1 VGIVSL
7 FYILIL

>member
-1 VGIVSL
+1 VEL